1 MKQHLFAA
9 ITELNGEC
17 EYTTSI
23 LVCCDKDADLNELA
37 DTIASDWRGEAEFC
51 EQEGVYMGADGC
63 AVALPELR
71 PVTDEEAQVMG
82 KYLLTLGY

>member
-37 DTIASDWRGEAEFC
+37 DTGDFRKITRRINGGFNGLADRLALWDDAKRVLNASYAG
-51 EQEGVYMGADGC
+51 G
-63 AVALPELR
+63 
-71 PVTDEEAQVMG
+71 
-82 KYLLTLGY
+82 